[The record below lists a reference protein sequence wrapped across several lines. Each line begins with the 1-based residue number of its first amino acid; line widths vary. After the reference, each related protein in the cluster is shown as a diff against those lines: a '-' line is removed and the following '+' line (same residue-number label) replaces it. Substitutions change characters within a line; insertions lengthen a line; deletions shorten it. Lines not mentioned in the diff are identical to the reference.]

1 MVQCFRTMIQSRF
14 SKIVQS
20 CNSLVLLGLQDF
32 ESWFV
37 EVRFSIKLACFL
49 VSSLLLILLLL
60 LLVFLYIIGFISR
73 KFEMFILRAF
83 DFY

>member
-1 MVQCFRTMIQSRF
+1 MVQCFRTMVQSRF

-37 EVRFSIKLACFL
+37 EVAFYPKACLVCLGLIATANSALAT
-49 VSSLLLILLLL
+49 ITTG
-60 LLVFLYIIGFISR
+60 YIVI
-73 KFEMFILRAF
+73 
-83 DFY
+83 